1 MMMPQ
6 SLRRS
11 TSMVVCGAL
20 LSSTTA
26 CYDYVRVE
34 TAPPSGERVAFEI
47 SDRGRVAL
55 AERFGPGLAEIE
67 GTLAGAQGDQY
78 VINVR
83 RTAQIDGTS
92 STWSGEETRI
102 SREFVGSVRTRKL
115 SKVRTALLVGA
126 VAAGLGATAFAGL
139 AGSLSESETTPEP
152 KMPASL
158 RIPIHP

>member
-1 MMMPQ
+1 
-6 SLRRS
+6 
-11 TSMVVCGAL
+11 MVVCGAL

-34 TAPPSGERVAFEI
+34 TSPPAGERVAFEI

-55 AERFGPGLAEIE
+55 ADRFGPGLAEIE
-67 GTLAGAQGDQY
+67 GTLASAQGDQY

-102 SREFVGSVRTRKL
+102 NRDFVGSVRTRKL
-115 SKVRTALLVGA
+115 SKVRTALLIGGVVAGVG
-126 VAAGLGATAFAGL
+126 VLSFAGL
-139 AGSLSESETTPEP
+139 AGSLSESEVTPDP
-152 KMPASL
+152 KTPASV

>member
-34 TAPPSGERVAFEI
+34 TAPSSGERVAFEI

-55 AERFGPGLAEIE
+55 ADRFGPGLAEIE

-102 SREFVGSVRTRKL
+102 NRDFVGSVRTRKL
-115 SKVRTALLVGA
+115 STVRTALLVGA
-126 VAAGLGATAFAGL
+126 VVAGVGALTL
-139 AGSLSESETTPEP
+139 AGVAGSFSESETTPEP
-152 KMPASL
+152 KTPASL